1 MKNAVHKIIILIYTI
16 LIVFCLTRLAHLE
29 PNRLAQILEIM
40 LAAVTIVK
48 AIHSISVGSVPE
60 DIETAGE

>member
-1 MKNAVHKIIILIYTI
+1 MKKTFHKIIILIYTI
-16 LIVFCLTRLAHLE
+16 LIVFCLTRLAVLE

-48 AIHSISVGSVPE
+48 ALHSLSISSISE
-60 DIETAGE
+60 DHNAAED

>member
-1 MKNAVHKIIILIYTI
+1 MKKTVHKIIILIYTI

-48 AIHSISVGSVPE
+48 ALHAIGVGSVPE
-60 DIETAGE
+60 DIDAAGE